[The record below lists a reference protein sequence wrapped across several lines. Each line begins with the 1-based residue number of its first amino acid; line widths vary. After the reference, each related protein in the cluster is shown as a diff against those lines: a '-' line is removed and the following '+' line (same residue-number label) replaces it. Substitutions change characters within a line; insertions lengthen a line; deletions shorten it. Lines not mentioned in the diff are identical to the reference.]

1 MDTNRLKRF
10 AQYAR
15 RELLQTVTTKLE
27 MVLDKESAAR
37 REKPRAIEDLEKAIK
52 ELGKERVIDQ
62 VAYTWFNRC
71 LLYTSPSPRDRG

>member
-37 REKPRAIEDLEKAIK
+37 REKPRAID
-52 ELGKERVIDQ
+52 
-62 VAYTWFNRC
+62 C
-71 LLYTSPSPRDRG
+71 LLYTSPSPRD